1 MTGMIDPADADIE
14 AADALAADLAT
25 GGDDVVKRL
34 YERHGALVYS
44 LALRSLG
51 SADEAADVTQQVFIA
66 AWRGRAGYNRSA
78 GTPAAWLVG
87 ITRHVVAD
95 AWRARARRAAL
106 AEAADERRQPADDA
120 SFDAIAQ
127 RLVLDEEVAALGEPG
142 CTLVRMSFYEGRTHA
157 EIAQLTRMPLGTVK
171 SHIRRALL
179 RLRDRLEVDGV
190 TS

>member
-1 MTGMIDPADADIE
+1 MSEQTDAEIE
-14 AADALAADLAT
+14 ANEALAAELAT
-25 GGDDVVKRL
+25 GDDEVVKRL

-44 LALRSLG
+44 LAVRSLG

-66 AWRGRAGYNRSA
+66 AWRGRAKFNRDA
-78 GTPAAWLVG
+78 GTPAAWLIG

-106 AEAADERRQPADDA
+106 SEASREVRPPFDDA
-120 SFDAIAQ
+120 NFELIAQ

-142 CTLVRMSFYEGRTHA
+142 CTLVRMSFYEGRSHA